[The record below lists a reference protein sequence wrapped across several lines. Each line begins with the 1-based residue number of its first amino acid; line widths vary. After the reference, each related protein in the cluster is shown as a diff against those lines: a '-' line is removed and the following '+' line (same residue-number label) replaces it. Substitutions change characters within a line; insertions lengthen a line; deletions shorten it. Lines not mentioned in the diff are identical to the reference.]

1 MGLPMSSRF
10 SAHGTGI
17 AMLGKNDQPHEA
29 GRRRRAGVQQ
39 RGFSSALKRM
49 VWTRRW
55 QRLKIRTRVLGRLFL
70 PALTFV
76 LSFTRDLEGCTVQI
90 LEEA

>member
-17 AMLGKNDQPHEA
+17 AMLGKNDQSHEA
-29 GRRRRAGVQQ
+29 ARRRRAGVQQ

-70 PALTFV
+70 PVLTFV
-76 LSFTRDLEGCTVQI
+76 LPFTRDPDGCTVQI